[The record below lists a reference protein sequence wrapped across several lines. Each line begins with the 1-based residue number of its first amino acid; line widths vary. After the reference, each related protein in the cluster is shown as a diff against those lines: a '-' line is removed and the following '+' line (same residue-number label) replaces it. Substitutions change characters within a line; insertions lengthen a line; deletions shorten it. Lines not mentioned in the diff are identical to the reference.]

1 MVSLSIDSTH
11 SLSLH
16 IQEEQ
21 RSFPEDPRDY
31 VHFHEKYRF
40 YKKGGNRELL
50 GYGAQSAVYKVR
62 LARDRDQKF
71 AAKISTYHSH
81 QERTQIIHENRLLH
95 RFGNGLYILDMY
107 DDTVNHR
114 LVFIQPHGRDLKT
127 WWNGN
132 RHYKA
137 VKDRFLG
144 EDCMKQEWI
153 LKKMIFQIL
162 QSLKRI
168 HDAGYIH
175 HDIKP
180 QNILVT
186 KRPRTSY
193 DLARMQR
200 GEQIGG
206 EWIDRYAFHVIDY
219 GLSIPCARGQRVEK
233 DPEEIRFGTF
243 GYNAWE
249 LMQTHIARHYDHSI
263 DLYALGVTV
272 CELVVGSHILRFVLK
287 AHFEGILVH
296 SEY

>member
-1 MVSLSIDSTH
+1 M
-11 SLSLH
+11 
-16 IQEEQ
+16 
-21 RSFPEDPRDY
+21 
-31 VHFHEKYRF
+31 
-40 YKKGGNRELL
+40 
-50 GYGAQSAVYKVR
+50 YKVR
-62 LARDRDQKF
+62 LVRNRDRKF
-71 AAKISTYHSH
+71 AAKISTYHSV

-114 LVFIQPHGRDLKT
+114 LVFIQPHGRDLKS

-132 RHYKA
+132 RYHKA
-137 VKDRFLG
+137 IKERFYG

-162 QSLKRI
+162 TSLKRI

-186 KRPRTSY
+186 KRPRSSY
-193 DLARMQR
+193 DLLREQR
-200 GEQIGG
+200 GESGCG
-206 EWIDRYAFHVIDY
+206 EWIDRYTFHVIDY
-219 GLSIPCARGQRVEK
+219 GLSVPCARGQRIAM

-249 LMQTHIARHYDHSI
+249 LMQTHIQRY
-263 DLYALGVTV
+263 
-272 CELVVGSHILRFVLK
+272 FP
-287 AHFEGILVH
+287 
-296 SEY
+296 